1 MVIRFPQ
8 KMRSTYKTAEV
19 IFISYL
25 VFVHAKLKKN
35 SEIDNY
41 LGAL

>member
-25 VFVHAKLKKN
+25 VFCSCKIEKD